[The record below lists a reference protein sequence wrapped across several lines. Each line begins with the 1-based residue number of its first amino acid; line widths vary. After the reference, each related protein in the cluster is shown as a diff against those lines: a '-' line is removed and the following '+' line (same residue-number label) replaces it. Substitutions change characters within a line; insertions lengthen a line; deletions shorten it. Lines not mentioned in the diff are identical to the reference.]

1 MACPRWARPTCS
13 VSALAPSRA
22 RGGARA
28 AAASHDFT
36 PRPLPPALAGR
47 DPSADPGAR
56 AAPDTDTGSGAA
68 RSVSARSVSPEA
80 ARGARG
86 SAARS
91 GSAAGSACPTGGS
104 APPAGA
110 ARPLAASPPRAGPP
124 EQGCAGGA
132 AAQAAAAPA
141 AASPVRR
148 TTDGSQSAGGLR
160 SSQAEAGPRPEL
172 QEWLEPAR
180 EALHA
185 GCAYA
190 DASAHASAPES
201 QAACAAALR
210 KDGAGD
216 DPERGS
222 KEAPAAPLAAAAA
235 CAGDSAKG
243 TLSGLAPAAAA
254 AAAGAGAAPARRGA
268 SSDHSEATE
277 VRAARPSAGAA
288 HAGGG
293 QSPSRCSRGA
303 ALCGGRPRSGGEGPT
318 RRSARRAAM
327 CAAAAAPAA
336 PAADAVA
343 GAVTGAHVAAGLAGE
358 RAGDA
363 AGGGNGATLSA
374 GRDPVPEQPAPG
386 ERLAEQGF
394 VPARKRKSPQV
405 LSGAARVAAC
415 LPAGWAM
422 ARVGQT
428 LTLTLPPGSAAAAFD
443 ALPAAKRRRAAPAS
457 KRPRGAAASCEGGEQ
472 KRRRGRP
479 PRGDSEPTAAAEP
492 CGACAPQQGHARSAS
507 DLSPSPQPALAA
519 GGVRGR
525 GRRGGGA
532 GRGRGPGRGRGSRGG
547 PPALTGTK
555 GAPAAG
561 LGAARGGAGAR
572 GRRRGG
578 GAGRPARRALAR
590 CAAHGAGRD
599 APGAGAQLQWAGAA
613 GGPSLASD
621 DDDDGA
627 PPVRAR
633 SRAAQGE
640 DLTFYDQ
647 RAPRASACF
656 TVVVMQWVLRSCS
669 HARLAGTLTAL
680 LVLATLRGVSA
691 RPSCTGP
698 AEAPASCAS
707 CSSAQHLSPNTLT
720 FSVWPAAQLS
730 PDWMFCAGRRPGGAR
745 ACGSTRR
752 RRGGPCAAQ
761 RARAGACADTGR
773 CA

>member
-1 MACPRWARPTCS
+1 
-13 VSALAPSRA
+13 
-22 RGGARA
+22 
-28 AAASHDFT
+28 
-36 PRPLPPALAGR
+36 
-47 DPSADPGAR
+47 
-56 AAPDTDTGSGAA
+56 
-68 RSVSARSVSPEA
+68 
-80 ARGARG
+80 
-86 SAARS
+86 
-91 GSAAGSACPTGGS
+91 
-104 APPAGA
+104 
-110 ARPLAASPPRAGPP
+110 
-124 EQGCAGGA
+124 
-132 AAQAAAAPA
+132 
-141 AASPVRR
+141 
-148 TTDGSQSAGGLR
+148 
-160 SSQAEAGPRPEL
+160 
-172 QEWLEPAR
+172 
-180 EALHA
+180 
-185 GCAYA
+185 
-190 DASAHASAPES
+190 
-201 QAACAAALR
+201 
-210 KDGAGD
+210 
-216 DPERGS
+216 
-222 KEAPAAPLAAAAA
+222 
-235 CAGDSAKG
+235 
-243 TLSGLAPAAAA
+243 
-254 AAAGAGAAPARRGA
+254 
-268 SSDHSEATE
+268 
-277 VRAARPSAGAA
+277 
-288 HAGGG
+288 
-293 QSPSRCSRGA
+293 
-303 ALCGGRPRSGGEGPT
+303 
-318 RRSARRAAM
+318 
-327 CAAAAAPAA
+327 
-336 PAADAVA
+336 
-343 GAVTGAHVAAGLAGE
+343 
-358 RAGDA
+358 
-363 AGGGNGATLSA
+363 
-374 GRDPVPEQPAPG
+374 
-386 ERLAEQGF
+386 
-394 VPARKRKSPQV
+394 
-405 LSGAARVAAC
+405 
-415 LPAGWAM
+415 
-422 ARVGQT
+422 
-428 LTLTLPPGSAAAAFD
+428 
-443 ALPAAKRRRAAPAS
+443 
-457 KRPRGAAASCEGGEQ
+457 
-472 KRRRGRP
+472 
-479 PRGDSEPTAAAEP
+479 
-492 CGACAPQQGHARSAS
+492 
-507 DLSPSPQPALAA
+507 
-519 GGVRGR
+519 VRGR